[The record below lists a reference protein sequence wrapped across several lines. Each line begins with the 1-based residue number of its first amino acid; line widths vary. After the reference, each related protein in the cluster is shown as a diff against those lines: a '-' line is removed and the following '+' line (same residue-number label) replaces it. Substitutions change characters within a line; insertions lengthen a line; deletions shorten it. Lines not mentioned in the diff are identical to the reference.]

1 MQETKEGGFEE
12 SLGEFQK
19 NRQTPISFLIIFIF
33 LHQSR
38 NVKIKM
44 K

>member
-1 MQETKEGGFEE
+1 MQETKEGEFEE
-12 SLGEFQK
+12 SLGEFPK
-19 NRQTPISFLIIFIF
+19 KRQTPISFLIIFIF
-33 LHQSR
+33 LHQSK